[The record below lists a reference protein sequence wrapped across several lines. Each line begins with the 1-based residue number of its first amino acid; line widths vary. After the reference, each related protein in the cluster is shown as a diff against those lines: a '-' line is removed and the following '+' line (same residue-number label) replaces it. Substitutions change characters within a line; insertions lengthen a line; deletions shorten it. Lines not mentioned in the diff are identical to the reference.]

1 MKPETKNI
9 KTREDAVTKDMQTA
23 GEVEQTFN
31 FPTLGVTVAA
41 KTYQEALEK
50 AKEVIK
56 AKK

>member
-31 FPTLGVTVAA
+31 FPTLGVSVVA